1 MFSCRCTGQAGRIL
15 TGISGKG
22 KQDDFLIKRMNSK
35 FSGGGL
41 KMYGMSASIKER
53 MTEE

>member
-22 KQDDFLIKRMNSK
+22 KQDDFLIKRMNSNSR
-35 FSGGGL
+35 FWGGDL
-41 KMYGMSASIKER
+41 NMYGMSDSIKR
-53 MTEE
+53 G